1 MTSFKALR
9 YYGPGKIEL
18 EDVQRSYVSLYAIH
32 YQTMITNPLYSH
44 CGPDEVRIKVAFCG
58 VCGSDIH
65 EYLAGPI
72 FPPKI
77 GKRDPNTGVSLPITL
92 GHEISG
98 TITETG
104 YDVTDFKV
112 GQAITLNPS
121 LNDRHYGLPPCL
133 PCGRGKHNLCQRM
146 SYYGFSAE
154 GGGLASE
161 IVVKTASCFALPD
174 GVSLEVGA
182 LVEPLAIAWHN
193 IRTSGFQKGQT
204 ALVLGAGPIGLAIIM
219 LLRYW
224 GAQGIIVSEITP
236 SRSALA
242 RQFGADEVV
251 NPLQRS
257 DESSDAAGSD
267 PVVNAARKLD
277 PEGVDVVFDATGLQ
291 STLDTAIAAVKPAG
305 TIYNVAIHEKPL
317 LLNFNDLSGKEI
329 KLLGGINCVRE
340 DFEGVLGSLATES
353 IPARKLI
360 TSVVPLNQAVEKG
373 FLELINNKSNHVKI
387 LIQPD

>member
-9 YYGPGKIEL
+9 YYGPGKIEF
-18 EDVQRSYVSLYAIH
+18 EDVQRS
-32 YQTMITNPLYSH
+32 H
-44 CGPDEVRIKVAFCG
+44 CGPGEVRINVAFCG
-58 VCGSDIH
+58 ICGSDIH
-65 EYLAGPI
+65 EYVAGPI

-98 TITETG
+98 TITEVG

-112 GQAITLNPS
+112 GQAVTLNPS

-133 PCGRGKHNLCQRM
+133 PCARGKQNLCQRM

-182 LVEPLAIAWHN
+182 LVEPLAIAWHSV
-193 IRTSGFQKGQT
+193 RSSGFQRGQT
-204 ALVLGAGPIGLAIIM
+204 ALVLGAGPIGLAIVM

-224 GAQGIIVSEITP
+224 GTQGIVVSEITP

-251 NPLQRS
+251 NPLQRPG
-257 DESSDAAGSD
+257 ESPDASSN
-267 PVVNAARKLD
+267 PVVNAARTLD
-277 PEGVDVVFDATGLQ
+277 LEGVDVVFDATGLQ

-317 LLNFNDLSGKEI
+317 LLNLNDLSGKEV

-340 DFEGVLGSLATES
+340 DFEGVLGSLATGS
-353 IPARKLI
+353 IPAQKLI
-360 TSVVPLNQAVEKG
+360 TSVVPLDQAVEKG

-387 LIQPD
+387 LIRPD